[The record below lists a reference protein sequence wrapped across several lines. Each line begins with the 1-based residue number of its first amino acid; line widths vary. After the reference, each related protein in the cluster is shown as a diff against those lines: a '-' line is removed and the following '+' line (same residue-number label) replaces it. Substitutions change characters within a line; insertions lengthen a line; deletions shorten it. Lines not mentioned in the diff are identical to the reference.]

1 MEYNSLQKDWGFEK
15 KSKEEA
21 IEVLKN
27 LKDNWIYIK
36 SSISYLGE
44 KYLKEVFTNY
54 NKFKLNEIVIDKV
67 DNNLYLYGKE
77 DEDKIILKIDKIIQ
91 TEITKLVKDEVKI
104 IIKEEELY
112 LEFYIKKFVPNIER
126 LDDEIFNSKENLI
139 ITEGKTD
146 WKHLKAALI
155 EFRNEKLYL
164 DLDVKF
170 FEYEKNLADYNE
182 NLKNEN
188 LGGAKT
194 LEIICKYVSLFPNE
208 KTKIFIFDPD
218 DEKLVKKYKTEKG
231 YYKLGNNVY
240 IVLLPIPDSRKKTPF
255 ISIENYYTDE
265 EIKIKDK
272 KGRRLYLSN
281 EFSFNKNLFVYSRKV
296 DYNRPNLI
304 IDDEVYETKTHYNIQ
319 NKEELTKLIKE
330 NKLEKIRTLS
340 KNEFAENI
348 LNKIPP
354 FDKISKKNFKNFFNI
369 IESILVEAENL
380 RKDLKENINLEKNVI
395 LQKYGNHCELHLLV
409 KATLEEIKIYKNT
422 QFKKFYVYKQE
433 NDIIISWINF
443 DSEYILAKIKINLE
457 FLKFIEKKI
466 ENASNRVYLHL
477 YNNNEELSLTEILKG
492 DGGYLAFC
500 RIYNQ
505 VFENN
510 RIK

>member
-1 MEYNSLQKDWGFEK
+1 MEYNSLQKDWRFEK

-21 IEVLKN
+21 IEVLKS

-54 NKFKLNEIVIDKV
+54 NKFKLNKIVIDKV

-91 TEITKLVKDEVKI
+91 TEITELVKDEVRI

-208 KTKIFIFDPD
+208 KTKIFVFDPD

-272 KGRRLYLSN
+272 EGRRLYLSN
-281 EFSFNKNLFVYSRKV
+281 EFSFNKNLFIYSRKV

-304 IDDEVYETKTHYNIQ
+304 IDDEVYETKTHYN
-319 NKEELTKLIKE
+319 TK
-330 NKLEKIRTLS
+330 
-340 KNEFAENI
+340 
-348 LNKIPP
+348 
-354 FDKISKKNFKNFFNI
+354 
-369 IESILVEAENL
+369 
-380 RKDLKENINLEKNVI
+380 
-395 LQKYGNHCELHLLV
+395 
-409 KATLEEIKIYKNT
+409 
-422 QFKKFYVYKQE
+422 
-433 NDIIISWINF
+433 
-443 DSEYILAKIKINLE
+443 
-457 FLKFIEKKI
+457 
-466 ENASNRVYLHL
+466 
-477 YNNNEELSLTEILKG
+477 
-492 DGGYLAFC
+492 
-500 RIYNQ
+500 
-505 VFENN
+505 
-510 RIK
+510 